1 MNGRVLSAL
10 LVLSLSCAAMAGELT
25 VQTVGEP
32 GAWVNTLVAAATGA
46 DLYTIETSGGLYV
59 TDPASGS
66 WKMIGKPEFGNT
78 LLLFTVDDLLV
89 SIEKNGSLYLI
100 NPATGAWKQ
109 SGASGEWGGTIAG
122 AMLDGTLYTVEKAG
136 DLYATDPKAGTWRK
150 VGNPDFADTVFLLA
164 AGNRLVSIEKSG
176 ALYAINPAD
185 GSWKALGEA
194 GAWADT
200 TAGAVVRGVLYTSD
214 KSGGLFAT
222 DLSNGARAP
231 AGSLASGGAKFLFG
245 VSGALCGIDGA
256 GSLFRTAGGE
266 SAAVAAE
273 PAPQATSA
281 SSSPA
286 DDEAKNDP
294 ARAGALTFKFLGKWK
309 GDTAPFEKEPDFQ
322 EQMKAAP
329 EMMKGLVEMMQG
341 MTMAVT
347 LDGVSMTVMGETA
360 GPFKYSVIAGYDD
373 TLVIENDEGPKKGV
387 RSRIIFTDDKH
398 IQVIEVNNEG
408 KAMYFVKE

>member
-1 MNGRVLSAL
+1 MSGRVLSAL
-10 LVLSLSCAAMAGELT
+10 LVLSVSCAAMAGELS

-32 GAWVNTLVAAATGA
+32 GAWVNTLVAAASAGN
-46 DLYTIETSGGLYV
+46 LYTVETSGGLYL

-78 LLLFTVDDLLV
+78 LHLFTVDDLLV

-100 NPATGAWKQ
+100 NPANGAWKQ
-109 SGASGEWGGTIAG
+109 SGASGEWAGTIAG
-122 AMLDGTLYTVEKAG
+122 AMLNGTLYTVEKAG
-136 DLYATDPKAGTWRK
+136 ALYATDPKAGTWRK
-150 VGNPDFADTVFLLA
+150 VGNPDFADTILLFA

-176 ALYAINPAD
+176 ALYVIDPAD

-214 KSGGLFAT
+214 KGGGLFAT

-231 AGSLASGGAKFLFG
+231 AGRLGSGGAKFLFG
-245 VSGALCGIDGA
+245 VSGALCGIDGG
-256 GSLFRTAGGE
+256 GSLFRTAGGA

-273 PAPQATSA
+273 PARQAAGAASA
-281 SSSPA
+281 A

-329 EMMKGLVEMMQG
+329 EMMKGLVEMMKG

-387 RSRIIFTDDKH
+387 RSRIVFTDDKH

-408 KAMYFVKE
+408 KAMYFRKE